1 MEGTKRGHVFG
12 LNTTDLWYLLLPH
25 VYEQGVDGS
34 VEMREKSIG
43 TIEEKNANMS

>member
-12 LNTTDLWYLLLPH
+12 LSTTDLWYLLLPH

-34 VEMREKSIG
+34 IETIG